1 MKPKLRVILLLV
13 GLLPL
18 SGLAQDEQPAS
29 TQEPSFGEP
38 ATEAAAQPA
47 KDREPSIVEPAAE
60 QEARPGGDLELP
72 PVEPATEVAE
82 PAAEDVD
89 PCHEPSDQELLG
101 MDWSRRELFRF
112 LCLSARWFDG
122 FFGEERYDD
131 SAREVRGRLSYSVE
145 RRERV
150 GTTENVRFSVRL
162 PLPNLNRR
170 LKVVFERDDERRTIE
185 GRTDVEPGA
194 VAAGP
199 AGQETTQVSVGVQLG
214 KILDQLFDF
223 RLGARV
229 RDGTL
234 DTFARTKYRKEFAE
248 TEKTQWRFTQ
258 TLFHTRLEG
267 FGETSALDF
276 EAQVSPADVF
286 RWSNNGTWSQST
298 EGLDWRTG
306 VAIYHTYGKG
316 RASFIEVAASGASD
330 AAVDVANYGIRT
342 AYRQTLGRNWLL
354 GEVFLGRD
362 YPKSLPEVP
371 RDKQYFIG
379 MTIEVL
385 FGARK

>member
-1 MKPKLRVILLLV
+1 MKPNLLVFLLLV
-13 GLLPL
+13 YLLPV
-18 SGLAQDEQPAS
+18 SGLAQDQQPPS
-29 TQEPSFGEP
+29 TQERSLVGP
-38 ATEAAAQPA
+38 AT
-47 KDREPSIVEPAAE
+47 E
-60 QEARPGGDLELP
+60 QEARQASDQEPSVVESASGQEAPSGSELESP
-72 PVEPATEVAE
+72 VVEPATEVAE
-82 PAAEDVD
+82 PSAEDVD
-89 PCHEPSDQELLG
+89 PCHEPSDRELLG

-131 SAREVRGRLSYSVE
+131 AAREVAGRVSYTME
-145 RRERV
+145 RRERI
-150 GTTENVRFSVRL
+150 GNSGNGRFTVRL

-170 LKVVFERDDERRTIE
+170 FKLVIERDDERRTIE
-185 GRTDVEPGA
+185 GRTDAEPGA

-199 AGQETTQVSVGVQLG
+199 AGQETTQVGLGLQLG
-214 KILDQLFDF
+214 EILDQLFDF

-234 DTFARTKYRKEFAE
+234 DPFIRGRYRKEFAQ

-258 TLFHTRLEG
+258 TLFHTRFDG

-276 EAQVSPADVF
+276 EAQISSADVF

-316 RASFIEVAASGASD
+316 RASFVEMAASGASD
-330 AAVDVANYGIRT
+330 AAVDVANYGVRT

-354 GEVFLGRD
+354 GEIFLGRD
-362 YPKSLPEVP
+362 YPKSLSEVP
-371 RDKQYFIG
+371 RDKQFFVG

-385 FGARK
+385 FGARR

>member
-1 MKPKLRVILLLV
+1 MKTKLRVFLLLV
-13 GLLPL
+13 GLLPVL
-18 SGLAQDEQPAS
+18 GQAQDEQPAS
-29 TQEPSFGEP
+29 TQEPSLVEP
-38 ATEAAAQPA
+38 TEQEAQPA
-47 KDREPSIVEPAAE
+47 GDPGPSIVEPATE
-60 QEARPGGDLELP
+60 LEAP
-72 PVEPATEVAE
+72 PVSELEPPAVKPATEGAE
-82 PAAEDVD
+82 PSVGEVD

-131 SAREVRGRLSYSVE
+131 SAKDVAGRVSYTTE
-145 RRERV
+145 LRERL
-150 GTTENVRFSVRL
+150 GTSENIRFSVKL

-170 LKVVFERDDERRTIE
+170 FKFVVERDDERRTIE

-199 AGQETTQVSVGVQLG
+199 TGQETTQVGVGLQLG
-214 KILDQLFDF
+214 EIIDQLLDF
-223 RLGARV
+223 RLGLRI
-229 RDGTL
+229 RDGTI
-234 DTFARTKYRKEFAE
+234 DPFIRAKYRKEFAE

-258 TLFHTRLEG
+258 TLFHTRFDG

-276 EAQVSPADVF
+276 EAQISPADLF
-286 RWSNNGTWSQST
+286 RWSNNGTWSQT
-298 EGLDWRTG
+298 TQGLDWRTG

-316 RASFIEVAASGASD
+316 RASFVEVAASGASD

-342 AYRQTLGRNWLL
+342 AYRQTLGRNWLF
-354 GEVFLGRD
+354 GEMYVGRD
-362 YPKSLPEVP
+362 YPKSLPAVP
-371 RDKQYFIG
+371 RDKQYFVG

-385 FGARK
+385 FGARQR